1 LGEEGAGRGGGPRIR
16 LALPQVPWPLSH
28 VRGDGDLLVIPEIV
42 LPTELSAEAQEA
54 FDKFVKLAP
63 QENPRKDLLKK
74 AK

>member
-1 LGEEGAGRGGGPRIR
+1 M
-16 LALPQVPWPLSH
+16 
-28 VRGDGDLLVIPEIV
+28 VIPEIV